1 MKDPIGMLGDSLESI
16 ILLKSVLGDDFNLP
30 QSLDSIWPT
39 EEGVAYWGF
48 SDGVLFTREL
58 FSFGE

>member
-30 QSLDSIWPT
+30 QSHDSVWPT
-39 EEGVAYWGF
+39 EEG
-48 SDGVLFTREL
+48 
-58 FSFGE
+58 

>member
-1 MKDPIGMLGDSLESI
+1 MLGDSLESI

-48 SDGVLFTREL
+48 SDGVLFTRDL
-58 FSFGE
+58 SSTGE

>member
-30 QSLDSIWPT
+30 QSLDSIWPKI
-39 EEGVAYWGF
+39 GRA
-48 SDGVLFTREL
+48 SCRERVYDDV
-58 FSFGE
+58 